1 MARRPDLMNRGVK
14 AQTDLLGRPA
24 SQTDPAEAAALDD
37 LRRRLL
43 RFAVSILWNF
53 QDAEEIVQE
62 AFKLALASG
71 PTGRDR
77 RADSWMFRTVTNLA
91 LNLRRR
97 RKPEPLA
104 EWIDV
109 PQNAPPDS
117 RLRRAEQLETLRGAV
132 ADLPDRQRTALILRT
147 VQQMSYAD
155 VADIMQLSIPA
166 VRAHVHFAR
175 TRLAER
181 LGANASEDQP

>member
-1 MARRPDLMNRGVK
+1 MNRGAK
-14 AQTDLLGRPA
+14 PQTDLFGRPA
-24 SQTDPAEAAALDD
+24 SQTDPDEAVALDG
-37 LRRRLL
+37 LRRRML
-43 RFAVSILWNF
+43 RFAVRILWNF

-71 PTGRDR
+71 PAGLDR
-77 RADSWMFRTVTNLA
+77 RAESWMFRTVANLT

-97 RKPEPLA
+97 RKPESLA
-104 EWIDV
+104 EWVDL

-117 RLRRAEQLETLRGAV
+117 RLRRTEQLESLRGAV
-132 ADLPDRQRTALILRT
+132 ADLPERQRAALILRT
-147 VQQMSYAD
+147 LQQMSYAD
-155 VADIMQLSIPA
+155 IADIMQLSIPA

-181 LGANASEDQP
+181 LGANPSERQA